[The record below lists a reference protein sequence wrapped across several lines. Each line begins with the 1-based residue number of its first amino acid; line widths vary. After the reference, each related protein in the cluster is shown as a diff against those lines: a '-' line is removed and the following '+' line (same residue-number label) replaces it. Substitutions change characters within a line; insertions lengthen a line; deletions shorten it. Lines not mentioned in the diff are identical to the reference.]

1 MSQNSSMQS
10 STMTRSKTNVRTDG
24 RDKKGS
30 NKSRNR
36 NEIVKC
42 KDCNKELS
50 ESSQAMTCDIC
61 HRWLCIQCLE
71 VPEEL
76 YASLQ
81 KYPVPHAM
89 FPCKD
94 CTSTASSWREMNPTL
109 VNLKDSQDQSLLK
122 FDKFEK
128 EWSSFKNELRND
140 LKEAVKVEI
149 EKSLKET
156 VEPRL
161 KQLEEKLTQDLV
173 ELQSKV
179 NPKEASNEEVLGSL
193 IKDTVREELQ
203 KERKKV
209 NLILYNVRESSE
221 NNTDAR
227 VRHDIN
233 MVKRVNSA
241 SAEVKDIDKQIV
253 SIHRLGKN
261 NPDKARPLRVV
272 FSKAK
277 TKFDLLTNSFKL
289 STSEND
295 EMRKVKLAI
304 DRTQSEMNEHK
315 RLIEEIERRK
325 SHGESNLIIR
335 KGRIVSKSDV
345 QGNRPAAAGS
355 INETGRIDRGNPR
368 ALHLIQEGGAIGG
381 FGLLEEEEVSDRM
394 SEIRSVVSSENLEMD
409 GAFETEVNKFP
420 TLIRSN
426 EFASDDGGLGLAV
439 GGFSASPRG
448 NDQSI

>member
-1 MSQNSSMQS
+1 M
-10 STMTRSKTNVRTDG
+10 
-24 RDKKGS
+24 
-30 NKSRNR
+30 
-36 NEIVKC
+36 
-42 KDCNKELS
+42 
-50 ESSQAMTCDIC
+50 
-61 HRWLCIQCLE
+61 
-71 VPEEL
+71 
-76 YASLQ
+76 
-81 KYPVPHAM
+81 
-89 FPCKD
+89 
-94 CTSTASSWREMNPTL
+94 
-109 VNLKDSQDQSLLK
+109 
-122 FDKFEK
+122 
-128 EWSSFKNELRND
+128 
-140 LKEAVKVEI
+140 
-149 EKSLKET
+149 
-156 VEPRL
+156 
-161 KQLEEKLTQDLV
+161 
-173 ELQSKV
+173 
-179 NPKEASNEEVLGSL
+179 

-221 NNTDAR
+221 TNRDAR

-233 MVKRVNSA
+233 MVKSVNSA

-289 STSEND
+289 STSENN

-355 INETGRIDRGNPR
+355 INETGRIVRGTPSG
-368 ALHLIQEGGAIGG
+368 LHLLQDGGAIGG
-381 FGLLEEEEVSDRM
+381 LGLLEEEEVSDRM

-409 GAFETEVNKFP
+409 GALETEVYKFP
-420 TLIRSN
+420 ISIRTN
-426 EFASDDGGLGLAV
+426 EFVRDDGGLGLAV

-448 NDQSI
+448 DDQSIDRNRDLAYNLNTSNNNLKVGNQTCKILYTNADSLLNKKHELILRIQNIEPDIIAIVEALPKNVISCPLEAEFSLKGYSLITNFDVSKNLKLRGLVIYVKSKFNYEVWANPTNFREVLIVDIVLSLGNKLSIVLVYRSPSSSNEKL